1 MNPAI
6 YLIPI
11 FLVLF
16 FVLYEQRRQ
25 KEVIIKK
32 LINKKQLGDDRQML
46 ELAKRFIGK
55 ECLVYTF
62 NSQITGVMKEVDGTA
77 ILLES
82 NGTIEAVNLDFV
94 VRIREYPKN
103 KNGKKK
109 QVVLD

>member
-82 NGTIEAVNLDFV
+82 KGTIEAVNLDFV